1 MVFENGLKLI
11 VRLLALIM
19 SFNVLFLQQRSMRKE
34 NVENDDS
41 ARG

>member
-19 SFNVLFLQQRSMRKE
+19 SFNVLFLQQRNMRKE